1 MARPECPARHNPSI
15 AFLQPIR
22 SLVRGISSL
31 LAASRPVHPDT
42 EAALR
47 ERWAEIPGAA
57 RTPAQLLGR
66 RTAGC
71 EGTHGVF
78 PRCNLACTPCYH
90 AKEAQ
95 QVRTDG
101 PHTLAEIDRQMAY
114 LRSRRGTGQHA
125 QLIGGEVTLL
135 GPADHAAALETM
147 ERHGRKPMSMTHGDF
162 DYDYLRELAIG
173 PDGKRR
179 FRKLS
184 VAAHFDSLMLGRRG
198 IDRPRSEAD
207 LDDHRRRFV
216 AMFERLR
223 AERGVHFD
231 LAHNMTV
238 TPRNIGE
245 VASVVSS
252 CLDMRF
258 GMLSFQPAAFVG
270 NPQRWK
276 EDFSEVMIDDVWS
289 EIERGVGTRLPWEHL
304 QMGDPRCNRSAYGVL
319 AGGRW
324 SPLLDDHDPRDLRVR
339 DRFLDAFGGMDFE
352 RPPHVLALA
361 VARVLARH
369 PTAIAGALGWAG
381 RFARR
386 VGFRRLLRGEPR
398 GMTFVVHAFMDA
410 AVVRPAWEAMER
422 GEEAT
427 DPAVRAAQER
437 LRSCSYAMAHPDDD
451 RLIPACVQHSVLD
464 PKENLELLRVL
475 PVRP

>member
-1 MARPECPARHNPSI
+1 M
-15 AFLQPIR
+15 
-22 SLVRGISSL
+22 
-31 LAASRPVHPDT
+31 AASRPVHPDT

-47 ERWAEIPGAA
+47 ERWAEIPEGA

-135 GPADHAAALETM
+135 GPADHAAALERM
-147 ERHGRKPMSMTHGDF
+147 EHHGRKPMSMTHGDF
-162 DYDYLRELAIG
+162 DYDYLQELAIG
-173 PDGKRR
+173 PDGRRR

-198 IDRPRSEAD
+198 IDRPRNEAD

-223 AERGVHFD
+223 AERGVRFD

-238 TPRNIGE
+238 TPRNLGE
-245 VASVVSS
+245 VAPVVRS
-252 CLDMRF
+252 CLGMRF

-270 NPQRWK
+270 NPRRWK
-276 EDFSEVMIDDVWS
+276 EDFSEVTIDDVWR

-319 AGGRW
+319 VGRRW
-324 SPLLDDHDPRDLRVR
+324 TPLLDDRDPRDLRVR
-339 DRFLDAFGGMDFE
+339 DRFLDDFGGMDFE

-361 VARVLARH
+361 IARVLIRH
-369 PTAIAGALGWAG
+369 PSAIGVALGWAG

-386 VGFRRLLRGEPR
+386 AGLGRLLTGRPR
-398 GMTFVVHAFMDA
+398 GITFVVHAFMDA
-410 AVVRPAWEAMER
+410 AVVRPAWEAMGR

-427 DPAVRAAQER
+427 DPTIRAAQER
-437 LRSCSYAMAHPDDD
+437 LRSCSYAMAHPDED
-451 RLIPACVQHSVLD
+451 RLVPACVQHSVLD
-464 PKENLELLRVL
+464 PEENLQLLRVL
-475 PVRP
+475 PVHP